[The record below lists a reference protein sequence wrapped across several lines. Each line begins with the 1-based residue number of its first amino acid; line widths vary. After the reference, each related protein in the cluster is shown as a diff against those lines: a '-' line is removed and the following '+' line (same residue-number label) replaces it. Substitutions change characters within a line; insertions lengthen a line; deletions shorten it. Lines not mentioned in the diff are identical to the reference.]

1 MKENRF
7 LLLIAVFTLLLLTAS
22 AAFAAVD
29 LGVDELTLNPGE
41 SYEFEPLDGIIR
53 WSVSDES
60 VITFTG
66 DERIGI
72 TALKPGTA
80 LVFAMSEDHSEVD
93 YCVVTV
99 NGTAE
104 SAAKSAEL
112 YYQQLTDE
120 DLAKVKDPAIAAV
133 LRLASDTE
141 KFPLGVGSMTD
152 IEYKVL
158 VNVKEGTAQKIADAA
173 EALGLADV
181 WAFDRINMI
190 ALRGGANE
198 ISRFLI
204 DCRDDIVTVETDQI
218 HTVEFDDD
226 IESKSISNL
235 SQNAEKLTDMSKVH
249 ELGIKGAGQYI
260 AIIDTGIKAD
270 HAEFKDASGKSRV
283 VYQQCYSSS
292 TEPVATTYY
301 GTPAYSAFR
310 PVCEGGATAYAGS
323 AAPSNALYPYLFNH
337 GTHVAGIAAGK
348 HGVAPEAKIIALQI
362 FSELVYY
369 GQNADGTASD
379 TVLYRAATFSSS
391 DELKAMA
398 YIENLI
404 KQGIVPA
411 SVNMSYG
418 DSGKYSRYMSYWTD
432 SYFQDFLAVGT
443 LPCAGTGNDGAT
455 TIYLPAASK
464 YTVAV
469 GALSYQSEPYRW
481 YSSNHNNLVDVLA
494 PGENINSAV
503 YTGTD
508 AYEAKSGTSMAT
520 PMVSGAFALLRQMFP
535 SYTADELKAFMLK
548 ISDKTAGDDEYNTP
562 VLNFAHIAEYYVPE
576 PANVNHKV
584 GSKKIR
590 VYFDDDA
597 TLTGHQVKAYIV
609 SSGKLAKTVN
619 FLRTKNPTYGDI
631 TGLTNGVE
639 YRFEVYSYMTVNRK
653 TIYSGDFSFT
663 AVPQL
668 KPEDSDGPANVAS
681 AAGNKSVTISWDKD
695 PWVGGHYI
703 ELCRTD
709 NLVLVANAYAA
720 ASAASYT
727 FSGGKIDYDVPYMV
741 RVWKYNEKTPKAT
754 GNTYVDTYTVSLATP
769 ANPVAAAADGSITVS
784 WTYSGIADTI
794 EAWYSTSSNGTYQL
808 GCSAAGSEKSCVI
821 PNLSNGTLYYVKLR
835 SVYELEG
842 TTYTSVYSAVKNAMP
857 LPVTTGAV
865 VTPGSK
871 SLKVQYRRDASV
883 TGHIIQL
890 YKLNGTKASLVKTVT
905 STDKTDPVT
914 VSFTGLAN
922 NTTYRVSI
930 CSYLKVGSQ
939 TYRGAITSTEVTPSL
954 NAAESKEV
962 LGLTEY
968 DLRFEGFVDPISE
981 DNEVSESETDE
992 TIEAIDA
999 AVSEEEKQPAIF
1011 DLFRLW

>member
-1 MKENRF
+1 MKGNHF
-7 LLLIAVFTLLLLTAS
+7 LLLFTVFALLLMTA
-22 AAFAAVD
+22 AVAFAAVD
-29 LGVDELTLNPGE
+29 LGVEELTLNPGE
-41 SYEFEPLDGIIR
+41 SYEFEPLDGIVR

-60 VITFTG
+60 VIAFTG

-72 TALKPGTA
+72 MALKPGTA
-80 LVFAMSEDHSEVD
+80 LVFAMSEDHSEAD

-99 NGTAE
+99 AGAAE
-104 SAAKSAEL
+104 NAAKSAEL
-112 YYQQLTDE
+112 YYQQLSEE

-152 IEYKVL
+152 SEYKVL
-158 VNVKEGTAQKIADAA
+158 VNVKEGSAQKVADAA

-181 WAFDRINMI
+181 WAFARVNVT
-190 ALRGGANE
+190 ALRGGVND
-198 ISRFLI
+198 ISRLLI
-204 DCRDDIVTVETDQI
+204 DYRDDIVSVEPDQLHI
-218 HTVEFDDD
+218 VEFDDE
-226 IESKSISNL
+226 IASKSISNL
-235 SQNAEKLTDMSKVH
+235 SKNAETLTDMSKVH
-249 ELGIKGAGQYI
+249 DLGIKGAGQYI

-270 HAEFKDASGKSRV
+270 HKEFKDASGNSRV
-283 VYQQCYSSS
+283 AYQQCYSSADYS
-292 TEPVATTYY
+292 AATTYY
-301 GTPAYSAFR
+301 GTPAYYTVR
-310 PVCEGGATAYAGS
+310 PVCEGGATEYAGS
-323 AAPSNALYPYLFNH
+323 AAPSNALFPYNFNH

-348 HGVAPEAKIIALQI
+348 NGVAPEAKIIAVQI
-362 FSELVYY
+362 FTEYIYY

-379 TVLYRAATFSSS
+379 TVLYRGATYS
-391 DELKAMA
+391 DSEEMKALQ
-398 YIENLI
+398 YIADLI
-404 KQGIVPA
+404 DQGIVPA

-418 DSGKYSRYMSYWTD
+418 NSGKYTD
-432 SYFQDFLAVGT
+432 YVSFSQDTYYQKFLAAGT
-443 LPCAGTGNDGAT
+443 VPCAGTGNDGAS
-455 TIYLPAASK
+455 TIYYPAASK

-469 GALSYQSEPYRW
+469 CALSYQSEPYLW
-481 YSSNHNNLVDVLA
+481 YSSNHNGLVDILA
-494 PGENINSAV
+494 PGENINSAM
-503 YTGTD
+503 YAGD
-508 AYEAKSGTSMAT
+508 YEYSTMSGTSMAT
-520 PMVSGAFALLRQMFP
+520 PMVSGSFALLRQMFP
-535 SYTADELKAFMLK
+535 SYTAEQLKALMLK
-548 ISDKTAGDDEYNTP
+548 ITDKTAGDDEYNTP

-576 PANVNHKV
+576 PANVNYKV

-609 SSGKLAKTVN
+609 STGKLAKTMN

-653 TIYSGDFSFT
+653 TIYSNDFSFT

-703 ELCRTD
+703 ELCRVD

-769 ANPVAAAADGSITVS
+769 ANPVAAAADGSINVS
-784 WTYSGIADTI
+784 WTYDGIADTI
-794 EAWYSTSSNGTYQL
+794 EVWYSTSSNGTYQL
-808 GCSAAGSEKSCVI
+808 GCSAAGSATSCVI
-821 PNLSNGTLYYVKLR
+821 PNLNNGTLYYVKLR

-842 TTYTSVYSAVKNAMP
+842 KTYTSVYSAVKNAMP
-857 LPVTTGAV
+857 LPVTTGTV

-871 SLKVQYRRDASV
+871 SLTVQYNKDASV

-905 STDKTDPVT
+905 SVDKTDPMT

-930 CSYLKVGSQ
+930 CSYLKIGSK
-939 TYRGAITSTEVTPSL
+939 TYRGAITSAEVTPSL

-962 LGLTEY
+962 LGMTEY
-968 DLRFEGFVDPISE
+968 DLRFDGFVDPIGE
-981 DNEVSESETDE
+981 DYEVSEVESDE
-992 TIEAIDA
+992 TIETVDA